1 MSLNISALAI
11 RRPIP
16 VIVLFFT
23 LTTLGIISF
32 NRLPINEDPNVNFP
46 VVTVTVTQPGASPDE
61 LENSVTRRIED
72 AVAGM
77 AQVRH
82 ITSTISDGQ
91 SVTTVE
97 FALET
102 DTDRAVNDVRN
113 AVSQIRSELPQSV
126 DSPIVDRLDTEG
138 GAILY
143 YAVKSPNL
151 NQTELS
157 YFIDNE
163 ITRALLAVQGVQQVK
178 RLGGEK
184 REIRVLLDP
193 IRLNSYSLTVA
204 DVHNKIAQ
212 TNANIAGG
220 RVILNEREQSVRV
233 LAGSKNL
240 DELKELS
247 IAISGNRSV
256 KLSQIA
262 DVIDSHA
269 EIRSRARLNGQEVL
283 AFNVFRSRGSSDT
296 VAAKGVEDALASLSE
311 QYKDIK
317 ITEIYSLV
325 DNTKENYVVAVDT
338 LLEGAF
344 LTVLVVFLFLR
355 SWRATLVAAISLPL
369 SILPAFTVMELLGYT
384 LNSISLLALT
394 LVVGILVDDAIVEI
408 ENIERHLTQGKRPY
422 KAALDASDAIG
433 FAVIAISLTIVAVFM
448 PVSFISGVVGQYF
461 SQFGVTVAVAVL
473 ASLLVARLATPLLA
487 AYILAPH
494 KQKTGDESESELK
507 KYYAKLLETALKF
520 RKTTIAV
527 GVLLFILSLALARL
541 LPTGFVPKA
550 DTGTIQIDIS
560 LPPSSTLAQTDA
572 YLKNLDAL
580 IRKHEEISHVFMTAG
595 GDETQKGKII
605 VRLKP
610 HSERNVSQKEFEDKL
625 RGELSEFADM
635 RFSFSNEYSQ
645 RDISVILSGNDP
657 KKLKDAAIALK
668 SQMKNIK
675 GVANPQI
682 NAPLPKTELRVEL
695 FENEAAKRGVTPQA
709 VGDLLRIATVG
720 DTSGNAARF
729 NLPDRQVPIR
739 VTLKEDAKNDIE
751 ILRALR
757 VDSLDGTAVPLNTVA
772 RLNFGEGLSSIER
785 FDRER
790 RISVDADLVSGY
802 TIGEALSEINA
813 LEIMRNLP
821 DGVKAPNYG
830 DAEYMNEMFEQFG
843 LAMGFGVMMVFV
855 VLVLLFKDFLQPITI
870 LVAMPLSIGGAIA
883 GLLVYKAAL
892 DLSSVIGILMLM
904 GIVTKN
910 SILLVDFVIEKRA
923 CGIAR
928 RQALIDSG
936 KERARPIIMTTIAM
950 VAGMLPAVFASGSG
964 AAFRAPMAVA
974 VICGLIASTLLSL
987 VFVPVVYSLMDDLK
1001 NFLLPRLAKLTSVT
1015 RQDRLEE

>member
-1 MSLNISALAI
+1 MSANISALAI

-16 VIVLFFT
+16 VIVLFFV
-23 LTTLGIISF
+23 LTVLGILSF
-32 NRLPINEDPNVNFP
+32 NRLPINADPNVNFP
-46 VVTVTVTQPGASPDE
+46 VVTVTVTQSGTSPDE

-77 AQVRH
+77 ANVRH
-82 ITSTISDGQ
+82 ITSTISEGQ
-91 SVTTVE
+91 SVTSVE

-102 DTDRAVNDVRN
+102 DSDRAVNDVRN
-113 AVSQIRSELPQSV
+113 AVSQIRSELPQSI
-126 DSPIVDRLDTEG
+126 DSPIVDRMDVEG

-143 YAVKSPNL
+143 YALNSPNL
-151 NQTELS
+151 DQTELA

-163 ITRALLAVQGVQQVK
+163 ITRALLATQGVQQVT

-193 IRLNSYSLTVA
+193 ASLNSYGLTAVQ
-204 DVHNKIAQ
+204 VHNIIAQ

-220 RVILNEREQSVRV
+220 RAILSEQEQSIRV
-233 LAGSKNL
+233 LASSKSL
-240 DELKELS
+240 EALKELS
-247 IAISGNRSV
+247 IAISGGRRV

-262 DVIDSHA
+262 DIIDSHA
-269 EIRSRARLNGQEVL
+269 EVRSKARLNGKEVL
-283 AFNVFRSRGSSDT
+283 AFNVSRTRGSSDT
-296 VAAKGVEDALASLSE
+296 VVANGVQNAIKSLNE
-311 QYKDIK
+311 QHADIN
-317 ITEIYSLV
+317 ISEIYSLV
-325 DNTKENYVVAVDT
+325 DNTKENYNVAIST
-338 LLEGAF
+338 LVEGAF
-344 LTVLVVFLFLR
+344 LTVLIVFLFLR

-369 SILPAFTVMELLGYT
+369 SILPAFAVMDMLGYT

-408 ENIERHLTQGKRPY
+408 ENIERHLSLGKRPY

-461 SQFGVTVAVAVL
+461 SQFGVTVSVAVL

-487 AYILAPH
+487 TYILAPH
-494 KQKTGDESESELK
+494 AHKESIERESSIK
-507 KYYAKLLETALKF
+507 KAYVKVLEMALKF
-520 RKTTIAV
+520 RKTSLMV
-527 GVLLFILSLALARL
+527 GVLLFILSLMLVPL

-550 DTGTIQIDIS
+550 DIGSSQINIT

-572 YLKNLDAL
+572 RFRELDKL
-580 IRKHEEISHVFMTAG
+580 IREHEEVNHVFMSAG
-595 GDETQKGKII
+595 GDETNKGWLL

-610 HSERNVSQKEFEDKL
+610 HNERSISQKEFEDRL
-625 RGELSEFADM
+625 GGELAKFADM

-645 RDISVILSGNDP
+645 RDISIMLSGNDP
-657 KKLKDAAIALK
+657 ATLKETAIRLK
-668 SQMKNIK
+668 AQMREVK

-682 NAPLPKTELRVEL
+682 NAPLAKTELQVSL
-695 FENEAAKRGVTPQA
+695 LANEAAKRGVTPQA

-720 DTSGNAARF
+720 DTGGTSARF
-729 NLPDRQVPIR
+729 NLLDRQIPIR
-739 VTLKEDAKNDIE
+739 VTLKEEARNDIE
-751 ILRALR
+751 ILRSLR
-757 VDSLDGTAVPLNTVA
+757 VDSTDGSVVSLNTVA
-772 RLNFGEGLSSIER
+772 TLSYGEGLSSIER

-802 TIGEALSEINA
+802 TIGGVLGEINA
-813 LEIMRNLP
+813 LEVMKNLP
-821 DGVKAPNYG
+821 AGVKVPEYG

-843 LAMGFGVMMVFV
+843 LTMGFGVMMVFV
-855 VLVLLFKDFLQPITI
+855 VLVLLFKDFLQPLTI
-870 LVAMPLSIGGAIA
+870 LVAMPLSIGGVIA
-883 GLLVYKAAL
+883 GLLAYKAAL
-892 DLSSVIGILMLM
+892 DLAAVIGILMLM

-923 CGIAR
+923 GGMAR
-928 RQALIDSG
+928 LEALINSG

-987 VFVPVVYSLMDDLK
+987 VFVPVVYSLMDDFK
-1001 NFLLPRLAKLTSVT
+1001 NFLLPRLARLTSVT
-1015 RQDRLEE
+1015 KEDKER